1 MSFLQPLGLLGLI
14 GVPIIIIIYII
25 KSRYVQKPVASTFIW
40 KRSLKYVKR
49 KIPLSV
55 ILSLLLILQIL
66 TVVAASLAISRPTVK
81 PLKSNETIYILDAS
95 ASMQNTMD
103 GQSRFEIAKEYILT
117 EAENI
122 GNNSR
127 VSVIFADTKVA
138 PEDVLVTR
146 TEDKID
152 IRYQLEDVTCTD
164 GDADIE
170 GALEEASKIQELNAG
185 ATIKLITDKDYENV
199 EGLEVVN
206 ISRVGEHNVSILSV
220 VEETLLTGDYQFT
233 AEVVSYGKG
242 SECVMGI
249 YVDGA
254 FMGSKS
260 VILPNTNMNEG
271 GTVRV
276 IFTPN
281 ILTESSETQVIV
293 PITNIKE
300 YKEVKVVI
308 EAKDGIQADNQ
319 FLLYS
324 LTKTAPRILFVSSKF
339 KSGSDGTVDSTKP
352 TSLTIAL
359 ASNGFVTKGEDMF
372 LSVDA
377 VLDSGRSFSGYDL
390 YIFEGVEPPEGEDFP
405 TDGAVWL
412 FNPSK
417 IPDVVSGVEILY
429 DNEQSGDFE
438 MMLASQSQTN
448 VYTTI
453 TKNLDSKIGLGK
465 YKPMSHLGNFEKIF
479 SCDNNQPAIIAGT
492 SGGVRMVVTNFDFNH
507 SEWPYKVTDYIILM
521 NNLMTYSLP
530 DVLPSRDFEI
540 GQTVQFN
547 APAGATQLTF
557 KYEGIILDETTD
569 LDMKFVLDKV
579 GVYEVEVLFND
590 ETTASYMLPTH
601 IPNGE
606 SNIVIVGE
614 NVVAAEI
621 PADSVVEA
629 EPIEIFP
636 YLIALLILL
645 LVTEWGVYHR
655 DGV

>member
-146 TEDKID
+146 TENKID

-324 LTKTAPRILFVSSKF
+324 LTKTQPKILFVSSKF